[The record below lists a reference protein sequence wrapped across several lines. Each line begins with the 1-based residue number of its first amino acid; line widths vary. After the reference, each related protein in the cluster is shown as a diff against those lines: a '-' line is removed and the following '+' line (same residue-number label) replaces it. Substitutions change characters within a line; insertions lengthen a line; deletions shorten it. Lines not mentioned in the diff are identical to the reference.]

1 MHKFSFENTYPEQ
14 LSTTVEFTVPSDADL
29 TDMLEQFE
37 LYLKAVG
44 FNFDGNVDIV
54 PEHSFDDTVRG
65 FDEYGNYGENNPP
78 VGEPKKKLWDATPEE
93 WNAAAKWTQDY
104 TGTGQYMTTPY
115 DVSVKMKN
123 E

>member
-1 MHKFSFENTYPEQ
+1 MHKFVYENDYEGQ

-29 TDMLEQFE
+29 NDMLEQFE
-37 LYLKAVG
+37 YYLKAIG
-44 FNFDGNVDIV
+44 FSFDGNVDIV
-54 PEHSFDDTVRG
+54 PEHSFDDTVR
-65 FDEYGNYGENNPP
+65 EP
-78 VGEPKKKLWDATPEE
+78 VFEKGYPSYDAVNSKKKLWDATPEE

-123 E
+123 D